1 LATVGWRH
9 NARALARKFQPAR
22 AKDPRPALQPSTGV
36 EVPGARRQV
45 GRALLLYHLPTAFW
59 YSDASTVMDHVRAFE
74 RYSRFGVHILNT
86 DTALPSR
93 IAELDFQL
101 VIVHYSVFGPGGYLL
116 NEDHLEWVRTSR
128 AHKVVF
134 AQDENRYCGHRFW
147 FLDEIGCDTI
157 YTCLE
162 PSEFDKVYGSRTR
175 VSRIRTNLP
184 GYVSEQMV
192 EDGERLSVP
201 DERRPIDVGYRGRQ
215 IPAYSGR
222 GGYEKAII
230 GERFAELAADSGL
243 VLDIEVGE
251 ESRLYGE
258 RWPRFLAACKG
269 VLGVESGV
277 SIFDLDDEV
286 TSEYEEIAAQG
297 REVRLEDLKSAP
309 ALEGNVYYRALSP
322 RHFEAATLR
331 NCQILFEGRYSGV
344 MEPMVHYIP
353 LRKDFSNFDE
363 VIARFRDPALRRE
376 LATNAYRDLIASGRY
391 SYKALIESFDQDLL
405 AAGLEPRISQPELDL
420 VRRALRHG
428 RWRRE
433 GRSQLRWTYHGYLSP
448 RAVVHRLAK
457 LRQRMRPSAA
467 K

>member
-1 LATVGWRH
+1 MH
-9 NARALARKFQPAR
+9 PA
-22 AKDPRPALQPSTGV
+22 TGV
-36 EVPGARRQV
+36 AVPNARRQV
-45 GRALLLYHLPTAFW
+45 GGALLLYHVPTAFW
-59 YSDASTVMDHVRAFE
+59 FTGASTVMDHVRAFE

-93 IAELDFQL
+93 IAKLDFEL
-101 VIVHYSVFGPGGYLL
+101 VIVHYSIFGPGAYLL
-116 NEDHLEWVRTSR
+116 SEDHFEWLRTSR

-175 VSRIRTNLP
+175 VPRIRTNLP
-184 GYVSEQMV
+184 GYVSEQML
-192 EDGERLSVP
+192 EDGERLSMP
-201 DERRPIDVGYRGRQ
+201 DERRSVDIGYRGRQ

-230 GERFAELAADSGL
+230 GERFAELAADSDL

-258 RWPRFLAACKG
+258 QWPRFLAHCKG

-277 SIFDLDDEV
+277 SIFDLDNEV
-286 TSEYEEIAAQG
+286 TSEYEEIAARG
-297 REVRLEDLKSAP
+297 REPALEDLKSAP
-309 ALEGNVYYRALSP
+309 RLEGNLYYRTISP
-322 RHFEAATLR
+322 RHFEAAAFRT
-331 NCQILFEGRYSGV
+331 CQILFDGQYSGL

-353 LRKDFSNFDE
+353 LRKDFSNFEE
-363 VIARFRDPALRRE
+363 VIARFKDPAVRRE
-376 LATNAYRDLIASGRY
+376 LTANAHRDLIASGRY
-391 SYKALIESFDQDLL
+391 SYKAFIENFDEDMV
-405 AAGLEPRISQPELDL
+405 AAGVEPRISATDAEL

-433 GRSQLRWTYHGYLSP
+433 GRSQLRWTYYRYLSP
-448 RAVVHRLAK
+448 RAFAYRLYK
-457 LRQRMRPSAA
+457 LRARMRPSAA

>member
-1 LATVGWRH
+1 MPGRRD

-22 AKDPRPALQPSTGV
+22 AKDPRPAVHPSTGV
-36 EVPGARRQV
+36 EVPSARPQL
-45 GRALLLYHLPTAFW
+45 GSALLLYHFPTAFW
-59 YSDASTVMDHVRAFE
+59 YTSASTIMDHVRAFE
-74 RYSRFGVHILNT
+74 RYSRFGIQILNT
-86 DTALPSR
+86 DTTMPPR

-101 VIVHYSVFGPGGYLL
+101 VIVHYSIFGPGAYVL
-116 NEDHLEWVRTSR
+116 NEDHLEWLRTSH

-175 VSRIRTNLP
+175 VARIRTNLP
-184 GYVSEQMV
+184 GYVSEQM
-192 EDGERLSVP
+192 ENRERLSVP

-222 GGYEKAII
+222 GGYEKTII
-230 GERFAELAADSGL
+230 GQRFAELAADSDL

-258 RWPRFLAACKG
+258 RWPRFLATCKG

-286 TSEYEEIAAQG
+286 AAEYEEIAAQG
-297 REVRLEDLKSAP
+297 REVGLEDLNSAP
-309 ALEGNVYYRALSP
+309 ALEGNVYYRTISP
-322 RHFEAATLR
+322 RHFEAAALR
-331 NCQILFEGRYSGV
+331 NCQILFEGRYSGA

-353 LRKDFSNFDE
+353 LHKDFSNLDE
-363 VIARFRDPALRRE
+363 VIARFRDPAVRR
-376 LATNAYRDLIASGRY
+376 LLTGNAHRDLIASGRY
-391 SYKALIESFDQDLL
+391 SYRAFVESFDDDMVS
-405 AAGLEPRISQPELDL
+405 AGLEPRISQADVEL
-420 VRRALRHG
+420 VRRAIRHG

-433 GRSQLRWTYHGYLSP
+433 GRGHLRWTYHSYLSP
-448 RAVVHRLAK
+448 GAAVYRLRR
-457 LRQRMRPSAA
+457 LRDRMRSSAA
-467 K
+467 N